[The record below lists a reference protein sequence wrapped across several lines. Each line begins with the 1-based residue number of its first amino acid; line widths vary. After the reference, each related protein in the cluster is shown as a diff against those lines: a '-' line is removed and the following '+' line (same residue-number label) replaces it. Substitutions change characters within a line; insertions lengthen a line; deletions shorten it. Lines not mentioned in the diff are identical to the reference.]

1 LGQNGPRI
9 VKFWPS
15 PLLLPW
21 LLCVPSA
28 VLAAEPAKRAA
39 PAGIRY
45 ADVLIQQTM
54 IVRVPNRRGA
64 PEPLRWK
71 AKKGPKCVAM
81 NAIAGAAI
89 VADDAIDL
97 VMRGGQRLRAQFSS
111 SCPALDYYSGFY
123 MLPTGDG
130 QICAERDLIRT
141 RSGGQCEI
149 RRFRTLVPVP

>member
-1 LGQNGPRI
+1 M
-9 VKFWPS
+9 KFCPFPYLS
-15 PLLLPW
+15 PW

-28 VLAAEPAKRAA
+28 VLAAQPSGRPAS
-39 PAGIRY
+39 PGVSY
-45 ADVLIQQTM
+45 AQVTIQQTM
-54 IVRVPNRRGA
+54 IIRVPKSPA
-64 PEPLRWK
+64 TPAPLRWK

-111 SCPALDYYSGFY
+111 HCPALDYYSGFY
-123 MLPTGDG
+123 MLPTADG
-130 QICAERDLIRT
+130 QVCAERDLIRT

-149 RRFRTLVPVP
+149 RRFRKLVPVD